1 MRPLR
6 SLVQFFI
13 QLILALIAID
23 AILSNLW
30 GFSQN
35 PVRNLIGYY
44 LVPTAPL
51 SQNLAWR
58 SLWVAVL
65 LLVVLYWVLS
75 LAIWRKRPRA
85 IQVRTS
91 GGETM
96 LIHPGALLKFVR
108 LQVEN
113 HPAVVSQKVKVR
125 QKGSRGL
132 SVWALVNVQPID
144 SLPTIKRQLEN
155 SIRDGFAQVMGI
167 EKIDE
172 VTIVIG
178 LDEKSLTRRPG
189 PSARPEPKPEPPV
202 RGMIEEEAPTDD
214 VGEARPWE
222 PTSKTEIRR
231 AEDTEKI

>member
-1 MRPLR
+1 M
-6 SLVQFFI
+6 
-13 QLILALIAID
+13 LILALIAID
-23 AILSNLW
+23 AIFSGLW
-30 GFSQN
+30 GLSQN
-35 PVRNLIGYY
+35 PVRNLIDYY
-44 LVPTAPL
+44 LLPTNVL
-51 SQNLAWR
+51 SQDIAWR
-58 SLWVAVL
+58 ALWVAVL
-65 LLVVLYWVLS
+65 LLVILYWVLS

-113 HPAVVSQKVKVR
+113 HPAVVSQRVKVR

-132 SVWALVNVQPID
+132 SVWAMVNVQPID
-144 SLPTIKRQLEN
+144 SLPTIKRQLES

-167 EKIDE
+167 EKIDD

-189 PSARPEPKPEPPV
+189 PGARPEPKPEPPV
-202 RGMIEEEAPTDD
+202 RGAIEEEEPTYDM
-214 VGEARPWE
+214 GEARKWE
-222 PTSKTEIRR
+222 PTSTNEIRR